1 MRVIVSA
8 GYGTLGD
15 VAPLLSIA
23 ETLAQQGHRVTI
35 VVDGFFLPMASAV
48 SGITVLTIGSAE
60 AYAAALADPAARWR
74 KPQVLVQTWLSRLK
88 QHYEARLL
96 LSTVWHRACASP
108 AAQLFF
114 RAVQILK
121 RLLADAPADTV
132 FVGHSLDLAVKLIE
146 ASTVRCL

>member
-108 AAQLFF
+108 AAE
-114 RAVQILK
+114 V
-121 RLLADAPADTV
+121 LLPCLRR
-132 FVGHSLDLAVKLIE
+132 SL
-146 ASTVRCL
+146 SGCSPTRPRTPCSSGTRWTSPSN